1 MLVNN
6 IANNEEEEL
15 SYLTSL
21 EEKMMKMD
29 DKKETTPTATRCVRD
44 EMTNTN
50 EEEKTTPWAT
60 SRSKIGSNDVNKI
73 TSKFVYV

>member
-21 EEKMMKMD
+21 EEKLMKMD

-50 EEEKTTPWAT
+50 EEEKTTP
-60 SRSKIGSNDVNKI
+60 
-73 TSKFVYV
+73 